1 MNTDKAF
8 QDFLAAFD
16 EKTRQKSTRETREE
30 QVARKKRDM
39 LEPIALLLERLS
51 RLGLVVEDARSA
63 ARQPGFAQGVEARF
77 TVEEGPSAPSWAP
90 GVSLFIDHPAAIE
103 IAIPNESDAFEKGP
117 VVITCATQH
126 PDRGMLV
133 KKHLSVHAAA
143 EALAR
148 FLAKNTLRIQN
159 DPRSGESR
167 AVGASE
173 PVGEPEAPLEP
184 PASDPAV
191 SAFSTLATPREASPQ
206 SSTAAAPIFAP
217 LQKSE
222 AQAQAAPRPATTNA
236 GSASQAESEG
246 GGAKTVAAATA
257 RVAQS
262 PNGARL
268 AGGPKPPAGAMP
280 ARARP
285 DAAAAPSKAVNAAP
299 DAVGDE

>member
-148 FLAKNTLRIQN
+148 FLAKNTLRIKN
-159 DPRSGESR
+159 DPRSPEARAAASASR
-167 AVGASE
+167 AEPAQEVLPPTPAPALAS
-173 PVGEPEAPLEP
+173 AP
-184 PASDPAV
+184 
-191 SAFSTLATPREASPQ
+191 
-206 SSTAAAPIFAP
+206 
-217 LQKSE
+217 
-222 AQAQAAPRPATTNA
+222 
-236 GSASQAESEG
+236 
-246 GGAKTVAAATA
+246 
-257 RVAQS
+257 
-262 PNGARL
+262 
-268 AGGPKPPAGAMP
+268 
-280 ARARP
+280 
-285 DAAAAPSKAVNAAP
+285 
-299 DAVGDE
+299 